1 MNQIFN
7 KKAQKEIRQALRRS
21 LPPSEI
27 ILWSKLRNRQIC
39 DQKFRRQ
46 FSVGPYVIDFYC
58 PALKLAIEVDGD
70 SHFQNGQQGNDKRRQ
85 AYIEST
91 GIHFLRFRNNE
102 VRENIAGVLE
112 SIYRRLIELKGA
124 VGPPAAESAAFP
136 LPRGTKEY

>member
-1 MNQIFN
+1 MTQIFN
-7 KKAQKEIRQALRRS
+7 KEAQKKIRQALRRS
-21 LPPSEI
+21 LPPSEV
-27 ILWSKLRNRQIC
+27 ILWSKLRSKQIC

-70 SHFQNGQQGNDKRRQ
+70 SHFRNGQQGKDKVRQ
-85 AYIEST
+85 AYIVSV

-112 SIYRRLIELKGA
+112 SIYRKVVELGAGDGTPCHKRRGVPLAKGD
-124 VGPPAAESAAFP
+124 
-136 LPRGTKEY
+136 KC